1 MSLKSIIHDIYDLTR
16 LPLGIMGAVAGLT
29 AGMIVVLVHHQDPS
43 KNTVLIVLELLPQ
56 YWELAIL
63 GLAIPFLIVGASMAI
78 NDYHDYEAD
87 RINNRMDRPL
97 VRNPDLNPNFVLILS
112 LTMIIVGILL
122 SFLLFIDNLLVALG
136 VSIFSFL
143 SVSYN
148 IWTKE
153 KGLLGNMT
161 VAACDVAP
169 FLLALIAMA
178 GKEGGS
184 DFNTTLVVCIMA
196 SIAFFGV
203 VGRELIK
210 GIMDMEGDRAAE
222 SHTFAVKY
230 GPKRAVQ
237 LASIFFSV
245 VIILAPIPLFIKF
258 QNNIFY
264 AAFMLIAIFLL
275 FYSIFIL
282 SRDQSVAAGKKGRK
296 YTRTALWFGVLSFL
310 VGALTM
316 S

>member
-1 MSLKSIIHDIYDLTR
+1 
-16 LPLGIMGAVAGLT
+16 MGAVAGLT
-29 AGMIVVLVHHQDPS
+29 AGMIVVLVHHPDPS
-43 KNTVLIVLELLPQ
+43 KNTIFIVFELLPQ
-56 YWELAIL
+56 YWELAVL

-97 VRNPDLNPNFVLILS
+97 VRNPDLKPEYVLVLS
-112 LTMIIVGILL
+112 LLMIITGIFL
-122 SFLLFIDNLLVALG
+122 SFLLFMDNLLVVFG
-136 VSIFSFL
+136 VTIFSLL
-143 SVSYN
+143 SISYN

-153 KGLLGNMT
+153 RGLLGNMT
-161 VAACDVAP
+161 VAACDMAP
-169 FLLALIAMA
+169 FILALIAMA
-178 GKEGGS
+178 GKEGGV
-184 DFNTTLVVCIMA
+184 DLNTTITVLIMTA
-196 SIAFFGV
+196 ITFFGI

-210 GIMDMEGDRAAE
+210 GIMDMEGDRAAN

-237 LASIFFSV
+237 LASFFFML
-245 VIILAPIPLFIKF
+245 VIIMAPLPLFIKF

-264 AAFMLIAIFLL
+264 AVFMLVAIILL
-275 FYSIFIL
+275 FYSVLIL
-282 SRDQSVAAGKKGRK
+282 LRDQSVVTGKKGRT
-296 YTRTALWFGVLSFL
+296 YTRTALWSGVLSFL

>member
-1 MSLKSIIHDIYDLTR
+1 
-16 LPLGIMGAVAGLT
+16 MGAIAGLT

-43 KNTVLIVLELLPQ
+43 RNTVFIVLELLPQ

-97 VRNPDLNPNFVLILS
+97 VRNPDLNPNFVLFLS
-112 LTMIIVGILL
+112 LSMITVGILL
-122 SFLLFIDNLLVALG
+122 SFFLFIDNLLVVLG

-196 SIAFFGV
+196 GITFFGV

-237 LASIFFSV
+237 LASMFFLV

-264 AAFMLIAIFLL
+264 AVFMLIAIFLL

-296 YTRTALWFGVLSFL
+296 YTRTALWSGVLSFL